1 MADFFTSVVTY
12 THLSN
17 VWITSILTPYSSIFL
32 IILIKYKTMKI
43 YISLSILI
51 TLLNGT
57 LMLRFEQFWSL
68 NRLFKTLYIIKF
80 FHLVFLK
87 ALLNSRE
94 YRPLSCL
101 SLARLTC
108 VGLFFLNSDLFLVYA
123 QKLRWKSVVRV
134 SVDTLDLNTVFFL

>member
-1 MADFFTSVVTY
+1 
-12 THLSN
+12 
-17 VWITSILTPYSSIFL
+17 
-32 IILIKYKTMKI
+32 MKI

-51 TLLNGT
+51 LLNGT

-80 FHLVFLK
+80 FNLVFLE

-94 YRPLSCL
+94 YRSLSCL
-101 SLARLTC
+101 SLAKLTC
-108 VGLFFLNSDLFLVYA
+108 VGLFFLDRDLFLVYA

-134 SVDTLDLNTVFFL
+134 SVDTLDLNAVFFL

>member
-80 FHLVFLK
+80 FNLVFLK

-94 YRPLSCL
+94 YRSLSCL

>member
-1 MADFFTSVVTY
+1 
-12 THLSN
+12 
-17 VWITSILTPYSSIFL
+17 
-32 IILIKYKTMKI
+32 MKI

-51 TLLNGT
+51 TLLNGI